1 MEHSE
6 GEEQNTI
13 DMEENTTQTIKN
25 DHVPSAGVKS
35 PSKYIKDYINTEQ
48 LYSRVDSSAERKS
61 PKLKATAGVDKI

>member
-6 GEEQNTI
+6 GEEQNT
-13 DMEENTTQTIKN
+13 MEENTTQTIKN
-25 DHVPSAGVKS
+25 DHVPSVGIKS

-61 PKLKATAGVDKI
+61 PKLKTTTGVDKI